1 MARIPFTDAITIF
14 TLAHAL
20 CTNSG
25 QEVSIYMLRK
35 DKDAKNFLPDIFPM
49 LLVHL

>member
-1 MARIPFTDAITIF
+1 MDKIPFTDTITIF
-14 TLAHAL
+14 TMAHAL

-25 QEVSIYMLRK
+25 QEASIYMLRK
-35 DKDAKNFLPDIFPM
+35 DKDATDFLPDICPM